1 MPIPQSFLD
10 DLKLRSDIGTVISG
24 YAALRRQGRTSK
36 CLCPFHSEK
45 TPSMVIYHENQS
57 FYCFGC
63 GAGGDVISFIMRI
76 ENLGYIEALRFLAER
91 AGMELPE
98 EEREDPILRIRPV
111 IYEINR
117 LAARFYHDCL
127 KSEAGAPA
135 REYFASRGLSPKT
148 ITKYGLGFAPPGWS
162 NLRDHLRK
170 KGFTDEQMLQAAV
183 VVRGKNNSCYDAF
196 RNRVMFPIIDLR
208 KNVIGFGGR
217 VLDDSK
223 PKYLN
228 SSDTPVFKKS
238 QNLFSLNY
246 AKGKTDRR
254 LILAE
259 GYMDVIAVNQA
270 GFENVVATLGTS
282 LTAEQSRLMA
292 QYADEVV
299 IAYDS
304 DGAGRAATSRAVGLL
319 EAVGIKTRILNMKG
333 AKDPDEYIKK
343 FGAQRFKLL
352 LEDAGSV
359 TEYQLSVIRAKY
371 DLDTI
376 DQKSAYANEAAKYLA
391 TIQNPIERELYAGS
405 VAEDT
410 GVPAGTILTRITDI
424 RKRMSR
430 QAQKKEWSDIQQGKG
445 NLPAGTPSVRS
456 IGAVQAEEGIIA
468 GLFRHPD
475 EADKLREQLT
485 SEDFVTEEGKAVFG
499 IITEKLQQNS
509 SVSLSDL
516 TADLTRE
523 QMDYASRCYARQQG
537 MELSLQVMT
546 DCVQALKEYKRKE
559 ALRSATQSDEEAI
572 RMAELIRSRK
582 K

>member
-10 DLKLRSDIGTVISG
+10 DLKQRSDIGTVISG

-135 REYFASRGLSPKT
+135 REYFASRGLSSKT

-259 GYMDVIAVNQA
+259 GYMDVISVNQA

-292 QYADEVV
+292 QYADEVI

-405 VAEDT
+405 VAQDT
-410 GVPAGTILTRITDI
+410 GVPAGTILTRVADI

-430 QAQKKEWSDIQQGKG
+430 QAQKKEWSDIQQGKS
-445 NLPAGTPSVRS
+445 NLPAGVSGTRS
-456 IGAVQAEEGIIA
+456 IGAVQAEESIIA

-485 SEDFVTEEGKAVFG
+485 AEDFVTEEGKAVFG
-499 IITEKLQQNS
+499 IIIEKLQQNS

-516 TADLTRE
+516 PADLTRE

-546 DCVQALKEYKRKE
+546 DCVRALKEYKRKE
-559 ALRSATQSDEEAI
+559 SLKSVTQSDEEAI